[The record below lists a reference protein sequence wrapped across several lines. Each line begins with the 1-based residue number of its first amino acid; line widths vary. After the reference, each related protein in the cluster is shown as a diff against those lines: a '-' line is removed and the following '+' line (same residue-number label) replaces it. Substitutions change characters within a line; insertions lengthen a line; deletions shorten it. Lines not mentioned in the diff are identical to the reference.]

1 MYKMNL
7 NDVKIRNTIT
17 PYNYSDNIV
26 KIINRKILSS
36 DISKV
41 DISNVD
47 ISNIEME
54 EYYGQFVELNP
65 IIEYKET
72 SPKKVNK
79 SVNSS
84 LNNRIKNIKYL
95 PRTRSCFW

>member
-36 DISKV
+36 DIS
-41 DISNVD
+41 NVD

-54 EYYGQFVELNP
+54 EYYGQFVELSP